1 MKSHVHYEAA
11 FETFLRERQV
21 PYVAVDE
28 AKRAI
33 FRDAKLKS
41 FDFIVYSA
49 NDTNWLVDVK
59 GRRWAPRGAGGRQW
73 ENWVTQ
79 VDLDGLVQWQD
90 VFGAGF
96 RGLLVFAYLID
107 GEAAPP
113 AEIVFATAQQ
123 RYVFTGVPIDDYRQ
137 YARLRS
143 PKWGTVNMPT
153 RDFARFVRPIAD
165 WL

>member
-1 MKSHVHYEAA
+1 MKSHIHYETA
-11 FETFLRERQV
+11 FESYLREKQV

-41 FDFIVYSA
+41 FDFIVYSSHE
-49 NDTNWLVDVK
+49 TNWLVDIK
-59 GRRWAPRGAGGRQW
+59 GRSWAPGGGRW

-79 VDLDGLVQWQD
+79 LDLDGLDQWQG

-96 RGLLVFAYLID
+96 RALFVFAYQLALD
-107 GEAAPP
+107 APAP
-113 AEIVFATAQQ
+113 ADVVYDASRS
-123 RYVFTGVPIDDYRQ
+123 RYVFAGVPIDQYRQ
-137 YARLRS
+137 FARVRS

-165 WL
+165 LL

>member
-11 FETFLRERQV
+11 FENYLREKQI

-33 FRDAKLKS
+33 FRDARLKS

-49 NDTNWLVDVK
+49 HETNWLVDIK
-59 GRRWAPRGAGGRQW
+59 GRSWSPGGGRW

-79 VDLDGLVQWQD
+79 LDLDGLDQWQS
-90 VFGAGF
+90 VFGVGF
-96 RGLLVFAYLID
+96 RALLVFAYQI
-107 GEAAPP
+107 AANAPAP
-113 AEIVFATAQQ
+113 AEVVFDTARQ
-123 RYVFTGVPIDDYRQ
+123 RYIFTGVPINEYRQ
-137 YARLRS
+137 FARVRS